1 MDEKTA
7 LGLGAPRSRDTLNS
21 RGISWKPT
29 KYKRNNVFE
38 TNLMIVT
45 FLSDIETVIVVVC
58 EKKSSI
64 PMVVFGLVV
73 LMTAKKECRFI
84 LINVI
89 LIT

>member
-1 MDEKTA
+1 
-7 LGLGAPRSRDTLNS
+7 
-21 RGISWKPT
+21 
-29 KYKRNNVFE
+29 
-38 TNLMIVT
+38 MIVT